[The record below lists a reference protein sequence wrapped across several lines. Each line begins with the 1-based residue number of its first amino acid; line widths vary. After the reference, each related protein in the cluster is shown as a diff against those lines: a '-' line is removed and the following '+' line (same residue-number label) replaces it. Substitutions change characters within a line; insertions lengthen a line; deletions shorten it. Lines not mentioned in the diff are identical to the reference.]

1 MTLIFWYCLMLALLW
16 SVLYRSALADKT
28 TKFSIRLG
36 LTGTGVGAAVGM
48 FAPIY
53 GWTPDAVTVII
64 VLSIVNMQVSFARFW
79 KHGVPEQYIQR
90 KHKRASRRATDYGE
104 WA

>member
-1 MTLIFWYCLMLALLW
+1 MILVFWYCLMLALLW

-28 TKFSIRLG
+28 TKFCIRLG

-53 GWTPDAVTVII
+53 GWVPDGVTIII
-64 VLSIVNMQVSFARFW
+64 VMSIVNMQLAFARFW
-79 KHGVPEQYIQR
+79 KHGVPSQYVKPEYR
-90 KHKRASRRATDYGE
+90 EEHRRSTDIGD